1 MPMFSP
7 NVLESL
13 AETYASI
20 PARND
25 ALAQLYIVFQ
35 YKDKLG
41 REYATHGYLRRLSM
55 MAHCIEKV
63 FALLPPERDALPD
76 DEVLDD
82 ATICI
87 HTFVMNVFGALDNL
101 AWVWVREKALS
112 ISKNNIGLSRKC
124 KEIRKS
130 FSPEMRDYLFIL
142 DQWFDHIVD
151 FRDALAH
158 RIPLYIPP
166 YCVPSANE
174 AAYMALNAR
183 KFATQDEREYR
194 RTKAEQ
200 LELVAFQPVIKHTL
214 EDKKPPVVFHYQ
226 LLQDFATVEDIGRKM
241 VVELAR
247 P

>member
-13 AETYASI
+13 AENYASI
-20 PARND
+20 PALND

-63 FALLPPERDALPD
+63 FALLPPERDVLPD

-87 HTFVMNVFGALDNL
+87 QAFVMNVFGALDNL
-101 AWVWVREKALS
+101 AWVWVSEKVLS

-130 FSPEMRDYLFIL
+130 F
-142 DQWFDHIVD
+142 
-151 FRDALAH
+151 FRKCAIICQA
-158 RIPLYIPP
+158 
-166 YCVPSANE
+166 
-174 AAYMALNAR
+174 
-183 KFATQDEREYR
+183 
-194 RTKAEQ
+194 
-200 LELVAFQPVIKHTL
+200 
-214 EDKKPPVVFHYQ
+214 
-226 LLQDFATVEDIGRKM
+226 
-241 VVELAR
+241 
-247 P
+247 